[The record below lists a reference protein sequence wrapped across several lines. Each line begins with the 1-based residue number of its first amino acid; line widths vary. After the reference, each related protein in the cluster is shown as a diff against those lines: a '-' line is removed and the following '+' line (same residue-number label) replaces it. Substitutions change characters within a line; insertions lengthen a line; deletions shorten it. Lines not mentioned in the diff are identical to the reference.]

1 MFFSANLLKLVQG
14 GWFPLLVGLV
24 MFTIMAT
31 WGRGWEM
38 MLAEARVRAGHD
50 AARAV
55 PRVAAVAA
63 AGARGWHGDLHDR
76 RSARRAAFV
85 AEQPVHNRVLHKN
98 VVFLTVSSSEVPW
111 IPASERVTVQSLGQG
126 CFQVTIHYGF
136 KDEVDLPAALEA
148 CAASGLTFDRTQI
161 SWFLSRATVV
171 PTPGKGMAIWRE
183 RLFAVMLHNVGNVA
197 AYLKLPADRVI
208 ELGARVEI

>member
-1 MFFSANLLKLVQG
+1 
-14 GWFPLLVGLV
+14 

-38 MLAEARVRAGHD
+38 MLAEARLRAGTTPLRPFLATLLSRPPVRVEGTAIFMNADPHG
-50 AARAV
+50 V
-55 PRVAAVAA
+55 P
-63 AGARGWHGDLHDR
+63 HSLLNNL
-76 RSARRAAFV
+76 
-85 AEQPVHNRVLHKN
+85 VHNRVLHEN

-111 IPASERVTVQSLGQG
+111 IPASERVTVQPLGQG
-126 CFQVTIHYGF
+126 CYQVTVHYGF

-148 CAASGLTFDRTQI
+148 CAASGLTFDRTEI
-161 SWFLSRATVV
+161 SWFLSPRDGRADA
-171 PTPGKGMAIWRE
+171 GKGMALWRE